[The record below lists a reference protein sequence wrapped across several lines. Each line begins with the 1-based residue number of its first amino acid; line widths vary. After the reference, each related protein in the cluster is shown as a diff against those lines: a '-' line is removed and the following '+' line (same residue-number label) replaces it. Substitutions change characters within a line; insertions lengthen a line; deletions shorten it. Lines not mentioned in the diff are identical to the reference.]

1 MLLGLKKETT
11 MIHAETS
18 AGTRVPSA
26 FNVIIE
32 MAAFG
37 DPVKYQADPQSGRL
51 RVETFMMT
59 SMRYP
64 ANYGFVPH
72 TLAPDG
78 RPLDALVIT
87 PFPVVPGA
95 VIEAR
100 ALGLMHL
107 TDDEGPDIKLIAVPI
122 ASVCPPTGNLHS
134 LDDLPQY
141 LLHEFRHFFVN
152 YKVLEHG
159 KWSRF
164 EHWGSVSDAQNELN
178 SAIAAFERQLADPD
192 PG

>member
-1 MLLGLKKETT
+1 MKNDEIGVD
-11 MIHAETS
+11 AS
-18 AGTRVPSA
+18 VPSG
-26 FNVIIE
+26 FNVVIE

-37 DPVKYQADPQSGRL
+37 EPVKYQADPRSGRL

-64 ANYGFVPH
+64 ANYGFVPD

-87 PFPVVPGA
+87 PFPIVPGA
-95 VIEAR
+95 VVEAR
-100 ALGLMHL
+100 ALGTIQL
-107 TDDEGPDIKLIAVPI
+107 TNEQGPDTKLIAVP
-122 ASVCPPTGNLHS
+122 ADSVCPATSGLRCV
-134 LDDLPQY
+134 DDLPQH

-159 KWSRF
+159 RWSRF
-164 EHWGSVSDAQNELN
+164 ERWGSIEDAQHELTN
-178 SAIAAFERQLADPD
+178 AVAAFERLSSSAHSS
-192 PG
+192 

>member
-1 MLLGLKKETT
+1 MPHDEIGSGSN
-11 MIHAETS
+11 A
-18 AGTRVPSA
+18 PST

-32 MAAFG
+32 MSAFG
-37 DPVKYQADPQSGRL
+37 EPVKYQADPRSGRL

-64 ANYGFVPH
+64 ANYGFVPD

-100 ALGLMHL
+100 ALGTMHL
-107 TDDEGPDIKLIAVPI
+107 TDEQGADAKLIAVPVD
-122 ASVCPPTGNLHS
+122 SVCATTINLHS
-134 LDDLPQY
+134 VDDLPQY

-159 KWSRF
+159 RWSRF
-164 EHWGSVSDAQNELN
+164 EHWGSPDDARNELIN
-178 SAIAAFERQLADPD
+178 AMTAFARLSDVQKQ
-192 PG
+192 

>member
-1 MLLGLKKETT
+1 
-11 MIHAETS
+11 MIHDDIGI
-18 AGTRVPSA
+18 GTNVPSA

-37 DPVKYQADPQSGRL
+37 EPVKYAADPRSGRL

-64 ANYGFVPH
+64 ANYGFIPD

-107 TDDEGPDIKLIAVPI
+107 TDEQGPDTKLIAVPVDSI
-122 ASVCPPTGNLHS
+122 CPTTRNLHS

-159 KWSRF
+159 RWSRF
-164 EHWGSVSDAQNELN
+164 EDWGSVDDAQNEL
-178 SAIAAFERQLADPD
+178 SSTIAAFARQSGGTKPA
-192 PG
+192 

>member
-1 MLLGLKKETT
+1 MTYDEIGTDGN
-11 MIHAETS
+11 ASTS
-18 AGTRVPSA
+18 

-37 DPVKYQADPQSGRL
+37 EPVKYQADPSSGRL

-64 ANYGFVPH
+64 ANYGFVPD

-78 RPLDALVIT
+78 RPLDVLVVT
-87 PFPVVPGA
+87 PFPIVPGA
-95 VIEAR
+95 EVEAR
-100 ALGLMHL
+100 VLGAMHL
-107 TDDEGPDIKLIAVPI
+107 TDEQGPDTKLIAVPVD
-122 ASVCPPTGNLHS
+122 SVCATTCNLHS
-134 LDDLPQY
+134 LEDLPQY

-159 KWSRF
+159 RWSRF
-164 EHWGSVSDAQNELN
+164 DRWGSPDDARRELLN
-178 SAIAAFERQLADPD
+178 AIAAFRDRSDGANPA
-192 PG
+192 

>member
-1 MLLGLKKETT
+1 MNHDEIG
-11 MIHAETS
+11 I
-18 AGTRVPSA
+18 GPNVPSA
-26 FNVIIE
+26 FNVIVE
-32 MAAFG
+32 MSAFG
-37 DPVKYQADPQSGRL
+37 EPVKYVADPRSGRL

-64 ANYGFVPH
+64 ANYGFVPE

-100 ALGLMHL
+100 GIGTMHL
-107 TDDEGPDIKLIAVPI
+107 TDEQGADTKLIAVPVD
-122 ASVCPPTGNLHS
+122 SVCASTNNLGS

-164 EHWGSVSDAQNELN
+164 EHWGSPEDARNELVN
-178 SAIAAFERQLADPD
+178 THAAFARLSDTHSA
-192 PG
+192 

>member
-1 MLLGLKKETT
+1 MIDDEPTT
-11 MIHAETS
+11 CS
-18 AGTRVPSA
+18 PVRSA
-26 FNVIIE
+26 FNVIVE

-37 DPVKYQADPQSGRL
+37 EPVKYQADPRSGRL

-64 ANYGFVPH
+64 ANYGFVPD

-78 RPLDALVIT
+78 RPLDALVVT

-100 ALGLMHL
+100 ALGLMQL
-107 TDDEGPDIKLIAVPI
+107 TDEQGPDTKLIAVPVD
-122 ASVCPPTGNLHS
+122 SVCASTRNLHS
-134 LDDLPQY
+134 LEDLPEH

-159 KWSRF
+159 RWSRF
-164 EHWGSVSDAQNELN
+164 ENWGSPDDAQKELN
-178 SAIAAFERQLADPD
+178 SAIAAFGQRPAGLNLV
-192 PG
+192 